1 MKIAEY
7 NEMMAYLLRP
17 ATGDRENFAIGGG
30 QFEGT
35 DLGTR
40 EGFEK
45 LNQVGNLQ
53 TRLNAYENLKEIYG
67 KELVENTFKED
78 HGISFE
84 EIASKKTHN
93 GRKVTNI
100 IDGFK
105 KKITK
110 YKNPNKINYSAERK
124 PYPDDIE
131 NRIIELHQNDKMGAE
146 AIADTLTEEFDGNF
160 SRGPVGKRIK
170 ALTKEGKIKAV
181 PYKKRK
187 ASIDQRGDFYNR
199 PAGEKYLAV
208 RKVRD
213 IDRTTKNR
221 VGPQAGQLKY
231 NIPKWA
237 KFKVDFKNP
246 GVSGAAVSDI
256 PEDFRGIRYFKTESA
271 AKKAVE
277 KRINL
282 KLREDVDPDEARRSA
297 NKKKYDLVKEVSD
310 NNIERILADFK
321 PGQPIEQAHRLS
333 LKQVQ
338 ATGKLYNVM
347 NLGLDFDDP
356 DFVEIN
362 NSSVKPYE
370 NKLKQLYTEQNKL
383 YKKASKLKD
392 IPKELRK
399 QIEFNNKKIS
409 VVVDLSGGRVQG
421 IQLNEKTLK
430 PIVAGINYA
439 KVLGFGLYDK
449 PVKELTDVDRAGI
462 GAIIQGQ
469 IENEIRT
476 AGATATRLFE
486 NEQFLNDVDKL
497 AVKSMVPGMKTADQI
512 DRPKFAKE
520 KTMFDDFGSRTSA
533 NPFFDPQV
541 LKQGALDTL
550 KVLGTPTVAAG
561 FAGSTIKRNLDEGQ
575 SLLDAA
581 TDKMVGVDLLYPEL
595 AKQTVG
601 KFAKPAGKGIL
612 STLGRVAMNPFGRAA
627 RAFTPVGAGIT
638 AIGVGKDYYDFAKD
652 EIAKV
657 KAMTPEERDFYNDL
671 LMDEGGLLD

>member
-1 MKIAEY
+1 MKISEY
-7 NEMMAYLLRP
+7 NEMMAYMLRP
-17 ATGDRENFAIGGG
+17 ATSDRSNFAIGGG
-30 QFEGT
+30 VVEGQ
-35 DLGTR
+35 DLGSR
-40 EGFEK
+40 EGFANPVSTITPEVEK
-45 LNQVGNLQ
+45 FILQ
-53 TRLNAYENLKEIYG
+53 L
-67 KELVENTFKED
+67 
-78 HGISFE
+78 
-84 EIASKKTHN
+84 
-93 GRKVTNI
+93 RK
-100 IDGFK
+100 
-105 KKITK
+105 K
-110 YKNPNKINYSAERK
+110 YKI
-124 PYPDDIE
+124 
-131 NRIIELHQNDKMGAE
+131 GAE
-146 AIADTLTEEFDGNF
+146 AISKQLELPVNPENPLEGGLGIKI
-160 SRGPVGKRIK
+160 SRAPIGKRLAK
-170 ALTKEGKIKAV
+170 LLKEGKIKPI
-181 PYKKRK
+181 PYKERK
-187 ASIDQRGDFYNR
+187 AAIDQRGDFYGK

-213 IDRTTKNR
+213 IDRTTKFKDT
-221 VGPQAGQLKY
+221 GKLKY

-246 GVSGAAVSDI
+246 DVSGAAVSDI

-271 AKKAVE
+271 AKKAVD

-282 KLREDVDPDEARRSA
+282 KLKEDVDPDEARRSA

-430 PIVAGINYA
+430 PIVTGTNYA
-439 KVLGFGLYDK
+439 NVLGFGLYDK

-462 GAIIQGQ
+462 GVIMQGQ

-486 NEQFLNDVDKL
+486 NEQFLNDIDKL
-497 AVKSMVPGMKTADQI
+497 AVKSMVPGMTTADQI

-550 KVLGTPTVAAG
+550 KVLGTPTAAAG

-575 SLLDAA
+575 SFLDAA
-581 TDKMVGVDLLYPEL
+581 TDKMVGVDLLYPEI

-601 KFAKPAGKGIL
+601 RFAKPAGQGIL

-627 RAFTPVGAGIT
+627 RAFTPVGLGIT
-638 AIGVGKDYYDFAKD
+638 GIGLGKDYYDFAKD

-657 KAMTPEERDFYNDL
+657 RAMNDEERLAYNEG